1 MKLKYLMILGAVTA
15 AIAACGNSKLNDKY
29 ADSSVVS
36 MEKNALGDTT
46 VYGLACDGSTDSV
59 VVVLKYSGGDPDTFN
74 ILNAMRMHQV
84 FGRVKIG
91 DELAIILDADN
102 KKEVDMM
109 VDLDELKGSW
119 CYKVMPHMRDIAGMP
134 KRMQQMMQ
142 KHMPDSMMQSLM
154 VPREYGFKLKR
165 DFQSSPI
172 GYVQHNASTDDMSP
186 VEYPTLKW
194 YNEWRIYNGKLILTQ
209 NTTKMMVDKKD
220 RKVINDTAEI
230 LLLRRDTLA
239 LKFND
244 GKVIGYY
251 NKDKAQLKHG
261 MGIPKK

>member
-1 MKLKYLMILGAVTA
+1 MKLKNLMVLVA
-15 AIAACGNSKLNDKY
+15 ALSAMAACGNVKQSDKY
-29 ADSSVVS
+29 ADSTVVS
-36 MEKNALGDTT
+36 SEKNAPGDST

-59 VVVLKYSGGDPDTFN
+59 VVVLKYSGGDPDTFH

-102 KKEVDMM
+102 KKDVNMM

-119 CYKVMPHMRDIAGMP
+119 CYQVMPHMRNIAGMP

-154 VPREYGFKLKR
+154 IPREYGFKLKR

-172 GYVQHNASTDDMSP
+172 GYVQQNASTDDMSP

-194 YNEWRIYNGKLILTQ
+194 YNEWRIFNGKLILTQ
-209 NTTKMMVDKKD
+209 NTTKMMVDRKDKKI
-220 RKVINDTAEI
+220 INDTAEI
-230 LLLRRDTLA
+230 LLLRRDTLT

-251 NKDKAQLKHG
+251 NKDRAKFENR
-261 MGIPKK
+261 MGIPHK